1 MNEFLDSFLDDYFAE
16 CEEHLTV
23 VRRGLLALE
32 GSVGHDRPDPVVTE
46 ELFRSFHSLKGIS
59 GMVEHRETEL
69 LAHEMES
76 YLRAIRE
83 GDVRLTTGG
92 VDALIE
98 GARMLEGAIAA
109 RRNGDSAP
117 DVTVPVAA
125 LQRLMTDAPATA
137 VDQPAADRSGTQ
149 AADATS
155 WECVFTPSAALIAR
169 GINVNV
175 VRERLRQTGEIISG
189 TPLVTDH
196 GAVAFRFVFSGAPDQ
211 TTMDGWLADGMACTA
226 LDATGGIPGDIED
239 AGGEAA
245 APLRPAATLSS
256 GHYVR
261 VDLARLDELMRMIG
275 DLVIQRARLADS
287 INRVEPHVP
296 PAEWRL
302 IQEHAGGIERQLRD
316 LREGVMRV
324 RLVRVGEIFRRMPFV
339 VRDLARE
346 TGRKVRVDISGQE
359 TEIDKYVVERMI
371 DPVLHLVRNAVSH
384 GIESVDERIAA
395 GKPPEGALSLAASTA
410 GEIVTIEIADDG
422 RGVDAP
428 RVIARAQRMGMPVP
442 AEPDDGVLLDL
453 ISSPGFSTR
462 EQTDRVS
469 GRGFG
474 MAVVR
479 NTVQELGGSIRL
491 VSTPGQGTRFIIDL
505 PLTLAITDALLARVG
520 LQTFAV
526 PQTAVREVIEVDA
539 TAIRELEGAEVTP
552 YRGAALP
559 LVRLSTALGI
569 QHAGAQQRL
578 HAFILGAGA
587 TAVGLLVDRI
597 LGQREIVVRAIAD
610 PLIRVPGVSGATDL
624 GDGRAVLILDAAA
637 IARGAR
643 TRGAAAVARAKEIA

>member
-1 MNEFLDSFLDDYFAE
+1 MSEFFEGFLDDYFAE
-16 CEEHLTV
+16 CEEHLAT

-32 GSVGHDRPDPVVTE
+32 GSVGHARPDPAVTE
-46 ELFRSFHSLKGIS
+46 ELFRSFHSLKGIA

-83 GDVRLTTGG
+83 GDTRLTTTG
-92 VDALIE
+92 VDALID
-98 GARMLEGAIAA
+98 GARSLEETIAA
-109 RRNGDSAP
+109 RRLGGSAP
-117 DVTVPVAA
+117 DITAT
-125 LQRLMTDAPATA
+125 LDELRRLLVDAPA
-137 VDQPAADRSGTQ
+137 VSHQPGSHAGIDGAAEPPR
-149 AADATS
+149 
-155 WECVFTPSAALIAR
+155 WECVFAPSAALIAR

-175 VRERLRQTGEIISG
+175 VRERLRQAGDVISG
-189 TPLVTDH
+189 TPLVAD
-196 GAVAFRFVFSGAPDQ
+196 GGSVAFRFVFAGAPDQ
-211 TTMDGWLADGMACTA
+211 ATLAAWAVDAMVCTPIDEREKGAAGAADGERTPAV
-226 LDATGGIPGDIED
+226 
-239 AGGEAA
+239 
-245 APLRPAATLSS
+245 RPAATLSS

-261 VDLARLDELMRMIG
+261 VDLTRLDELMRMIG
-275 DLVIQRARLADS
+275 DLVIMRARLADS
-287 INRVEPHVP
+287 IKRIEPHVP
-296 PAEWRL
+296 PSEWRT
-302 IQEHAGGIERQLRD
+302 IQEHASSIERQLRD

-346 TGRKVRVDISGQE
+346 TGRRVNIDISGQE
-359 TEIDKYVVERMI
+359 TEIDKFVVERMI

-384 GIESVDERIAA
+384 GIESVEERIAV
-395 GKPPEGALSLAASTA
+395 GKPPEGILSLGASTA

-422 RGVDAP
+422 RGVDAA
-428 RVIARAQRMGMPVP
+428 RVIARAERAGLPVP
-442 AEPDDGVLLDL
+442 AGIDDSALLDL

-462 EQTDRVS
+462 EESDRVS

-479 NTVQELGGSIRL
+479 STVQDLGGVIRMI
-491 VSTPGQGTRFIIDL
+491 STPGHGTRFIIDL

-520 LQTFAV
+520 DQTFAV
-526 PQTAVREVIEVDA
+526 PQSTVREVVEIDA
-539 TAIRELEGAEVTP
+539 AAIRDLEGGEVTP

-559 LVRLSTALGI
+559 ILRLSTALGI
-569 QHAGAQQRL
+569 AAGAGGNRL
-578 HAFILGAGA
+578 HAFIIGAGSA
-587 TAVGLLVDRI
+587 AVGLVADRI

-637 IARGAR
+637 IARAAR
-643 TRGAAAVARAKEIA
+643 TRRAAPAAAAKEIA